1 MRANKRTWVLA
12 GLLVAS
18 CVALFSSASC
28 AQAVSLKTNDGRVVQ
43 GDLSGLA
50 SVLRLV
56 DPAPAVGPAA
66 LFDIP
71 VSTIQQVWVDF
82 PRVVIETI
90 DRVFVAPY
98 SAFSGIAQMLKV
110 EQGNSLAQIPFTAI
124 RQIALDGSGFRALPR
139 EWLGQQWLNQRVYVA
154 TKSNI
159 LPTLR
164 NAPLQT
170 SVAATATTFAAPAIA
185 TTTTTPTV
193 TLTTA
198 DEDEVVWN
206 GAVPEPAPAT
216 SSGELPWWVLLVGLA
231 ALFAVFIL
239 LPSGSGS

>member
-28 AQAVSLKTNDGRVVQ
+28 AQAVSVKTNDGRVVQ

-66 LFDIP
+66 VFDIP
-71 VSTIQQVWVDF
+71 ISTIQQVWVDF

-90 DRVFVAPY
+90 DRVFVGPY
-98 SAFSGIAQMLKV
+98 SAFSGIAQVLKV
-110 EQGNSLAQIPFTAI
+110 EQGSSLAQIPFTAI

-154 TKSNI
+154 TKSSI
-159 LPTLR
+159 LPTVST
-164 NAPLQT
+164 APLQT
-170 SVAATATTFAAPAIA
+170 AVAAATPTLA
-185 TTTTTPTV
+185 TTTTPTV
-193 TLTTA
+193 TTTS

-206 GAVPEPAPAT
+206 GAVPEAAPET